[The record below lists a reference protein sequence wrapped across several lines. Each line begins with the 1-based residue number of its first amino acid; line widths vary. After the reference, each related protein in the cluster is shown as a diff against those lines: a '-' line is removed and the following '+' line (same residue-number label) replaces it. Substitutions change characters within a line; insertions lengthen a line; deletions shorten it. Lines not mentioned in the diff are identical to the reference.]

1 MSVHGETLLT
11 AGLLDRLASLPVATK
26 VERARSPA
34 QMDPPGDG
42 DAEDRGRS
50 RSRERKPPKE
60 AADSSNPALPSG
72 DAPAP
77 EPKRARGSKTLH
89 DPDAAVLDGW
99 TIAFRGL
106 ATAFSDAWPIVKRS
120 EVSPRS
126 CSTTLRPRPKAHGL
140 EPKPSCMLKRM

>member
-60 AADSSNPALPSG
+60 AADSSN
-72 DAPAP
+72 P